1 MESENGILHTYHTN
15 IKYFKV
21 NKLFK
26 LILKIIGVLIVGALG
41 ALLFNLFLLPYMVSS
56 PYFENF
62 EFVKYF
68 KDGNIIVNKTDQ
80 IYIQENIAIQN
91 AIEKVKKS
99 IVAIQSAKLGLA
111 SGMVVTSDGLVVT
124 LASVIPASG
133 NFTVFLQGQQVSFTV
148 VKIDAKNN
156 LALIKIDKNNLPT
169 VGFANTDEIKLGQR
183 VFLAM
188 PTSTKADNWI
198 ANEGIVR
205 QISQDAVQTTISENS
220 VLLGSPLFNTTGEL
234 VGMGATGKDGK
245 IFAASISK
253 IQALLGL

>member
-1 MESENGILHTYHTN
+1 MN
-15 IKYFKV
+15 IKETIKSKV
-21 NKLFK
+21 RDYVAETKRSIHTAK
-26 LILKIIGVLIVGALG
+26 KI
-41 ALLFNLFLLPYMVSS
+41 
-56 PYFENF
+56 
-62 EFVKYF
+62 
-68 KDGNIIVNKTDQ
+68 
-80 IYIQENIAIQN
+80 
-91 AIEKVKKS
+91 
-99 IVAIQSAKLGLA
+99 
-111 SGMVVTSDGLVVT
+111 GLVLLVT
-124 LASVIPASG
+124 NSMAFSTVAMQRGISG
-133 NFTVFLQGQQVSFTV
+133 YSKEEAAFINSLNAVPVLYD
-148 VKIDAKNN
+148 I
-156 LALIKIDKNNLPT
+156 
-169 VGFANTDEIKLGQR
+169 GFELGQR